1 MRLKSEDGKTARDF
15 AVEHKRMNVV
25 DFLDGKLKLNEEE
38 DEEEEEDD
46 DFAVCGH
53 PGLH

>member
-25 DFLDGKLKLNEEE
+25 DFLDGKLKLMKKRMKRKRKMTI
-38 DEEEEEDD
+38 
-46 DFAVCGH
+46 
-53 PGLH
+53 